1 MPTVP
6 VNDAGAVCFYEDSG
20 VPHGFDNYL
29 TIVALHGSSFHSGMS
44 FQSDLTSY
52 C

>member
-20 VPHGFDNYL
+20 VPHGSDNYL
-29 TIVALHGSSFHSGMS
+29 TIVALHGSSFHSGTS
-44 FQSDLTSY
+44 FQSGLTSY